1 MNNWTKATLII
12 SLLFV
17 TLLNAEVVKFTRKIS
32 FGVQINT
39 IYDNNI
45 YLYSPDYIADFREQI
60 RAYRFPINTY
70 DDFITNI
77 NLSLRIPHAKSS
89 NIYLYYKQYLYAMNA
104 EKSYQIVSMTIS
116 QNIANNLKSKIGY
129 LFLPQYLIR
138 YYRDPLGSATRYIAC
153 AFAEHLFTFGFEYNL
168 SNIKLNPFVRYEIDN
183 YKKNFNFYD
192 GEAFRF
198 GLSLMVPIKFIN
210 LTAQAERKLNN
221 AMGPVP
227 DISYNQN
234 AYQLT
239 LTSPFYQKKLSFN
252 ISGSFQTRIYTT
264 ENAFEID
271 PYHKDRN
278 DKIFSFGTGLN
289 YRLSKKIQ
297 MSLEYEKEKRSVNTP
312 YNINIEEIKDY
323 QAERISLGIRL
334 NPNFV
339 IQQGE

>member
-1 MNNWTKATLII
+1 MNNWIKASLII
-12 SLLFV
+12 SLFFISS
-17 TLLNAEVVKFTRKIS
+17 LNAKVVKFTRKIS
-32 FGVQINT
+32 FGIQINT

-45 YLYSPDYIADFREQI
+45 YLYSPDYIADFKEQI
-60 RAYRFPINTY
+60 HPYRFPINTY

-77 NLSLRIPHAKSS
+77 NLSLRIPYAKSS
-89 NIYLYYKQYLYAMNA
+89 NIYLYYKQYLYTMNA

-116 QNIANNLKSKIGY
+116 QNISNNLKSKVSC

-138 YYRDPLGSATRYIAC
+138 YYRDPLGPVTRYIGC
-153 AFAEHLFTFGFEYNL
+153 TFTEYLFTFALEYNL
-168 SNIKLNPFVRYEIDN
+168 SNIKLNPFIRYEIDN

-198 GLSLMVPIKFIN
+198 GLTLTMPIKFIN
-210 LTAQAERKLNN
+210 ITVQAERKLND

-234 AYQLT
+234 SYQLS
-239 LTSPFYQKKLSFN
+239 LTSPLFQEKLSLN
-252 ISGSFQTRIYTT
+252 ISGGYQTRVYTT
-264 ENAFEID
+264 GNPFVMD
-271 PYHKDRN
+271 PFHKDRN
-278 DKIFSFGTGLN
+278 DKILSAGIGLN

-297 MSLEYEKEKRSVNTP
+297 LSLEYEKEKRSVKTP
-312 YNINIEEIKDY
+312 YNINIEDIKDY

-339 IQQGE
+339 IQGE